1 MKTASGL
8 TVVAIGAILAF
19 AVTRQPFFINLHI
32 AGWALMLTGIAGM
45 VIPRRGYGWLRRRTV
60 VRRGPRGQ
68 IARVEDE
75 QFPPY
80 ITINPES
87 PPIEPSALGG
97 DTDEFSPANGGVG
110 EPPVRTDSYTEV
122 RSGGY
127 TEGHPPASAYRDEP
141 PAAGPGM
148 TTGIANPAALA
159 QRRSGRGW
167 SRLSRRTVPSEE
179 MVEEFVEE

>member
-45 VIPRRGYGWLRRRTV
+45 LMPRRGYGWLRRRTV

-68 IARVEDE
+68 IARVED
-75 QFPPY
+75 QRYPPY
-80 ITINPES
+80 ITINPDS
-87 PPIEPSALGG
+87 PPIEQTALASG

-110 EPPVRTDSYTEV
+110 EPPETSYTEV
-122 RSGGY
+122 RSAGY
-127 TEGHPPASAYRDEP
+127 TEGHPPASAYRAEP
-141 PAAGPGM
+141 PNGDGYE
-148 TTGIANPAALA
+148 GGSGVANPSTVTERPP
-159 QRRSGRGW
+159 RRGLR
-167 SRLSRRTVPSEE
+167 RLRQAPAEE
-179 MVEEFVEE
+179 TVEEFLEE